1 MKKISIILSKW
12 SFGIY
17 STKIGRKKQE
27 KQTEK
32 HEKYW

>member
-1 MKKISIILSKW
+1 MRKISIILSKG

-17 STKIGRKKQE
+17 STKFGRKKHG